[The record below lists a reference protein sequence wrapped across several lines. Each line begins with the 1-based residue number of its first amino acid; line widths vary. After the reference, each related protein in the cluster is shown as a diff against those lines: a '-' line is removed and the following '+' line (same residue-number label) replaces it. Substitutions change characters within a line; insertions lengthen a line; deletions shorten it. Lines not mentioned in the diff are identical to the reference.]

1 VTKSRNLLLLAAAAL
16 GVTTL
21 AAVEP
26 APTGGV
32 AFTAEERAWI
42 AAHPVV
48 RVGQDATYPPYA
60 FSDAQG
66 NLVGID
72 LDYLAHIARRTGLHF
87 QNEVREDWPHVL
99 AEFKAG
105 KLDVLMSLGYL
116 RDRESFLI
124 YSQPYG
130 FAPDVLVTRDD
141 TAHLFDL
148 SELNGRRVGIVSG
161 YDTLRAELLDAA
173 PSAIPVEY
181 PSTEAA
187 MVALARGEVYGTLA
201 DVVNAAYLV
210 KTRRLT
216 NLRLGSVVGKS
227 GTSEIRLGV
236 RKDLPVLARI
246 IDKALAD
253 ISPAERHEISNRWVA
268 VDVQDEGWLSPR
280 AIKIA
285 AAVAAGVLFV
295 LLLLFL
301 HNRRLARELAERRR
315 IQAELE
321 QAYDRLAQIS
331 EQKSE
336 LFRTVTHDLRNP
348 LTGLLLGIDLLR
360 HGGTGAADTQQ
371 NLDQMRTTAQQ
382 MMRLI
387 NDLVDANVLESGRR
401 NFTWS
406 RVDAAAVFREAVEGI
421 AAPAARKS
429 IRLTFTAQEPAMA
442 IQSDVTALRQVADNL
457 ISNAVKFSP
466 RDSAVEVDA
475 RWTGTGLRVQV
486 RDHGPGIS
494 PETRAK
500 VFTQYGQGDA
510 KPTGGE
516 KSTGLGLWIVQRVV
530 TALHGRVWSDNAE
543 GGGALFVVELPRH
556 PPAAPAGSRA

>member
-1 VTKSRNLLLLAAAAL
+1 VKKLLRKILLPTLGLLGAVRLAAA
-16 GVTTL
+16 
-21 AAVEP
+21 EP
-26 APTGGV
+26 AKTGGV
-32 AFTAEERAWI
+32 EFTAEERAWI

-60 FSDAQG
+60 FSDANG

-72 LDYLAHIARRTGLHF
+72 LDYLAHIARRTGLRF

-99 AEFKAG
+99 TAFKAG
-105 KLDVLMSLGYL
+105 ELDVLMSLGYL
-116 RDRESFLI
+116 RERESYLI

-148 SELNGRRVGIVSG
+148 NELNGRRVGIVSG
-161 YDTLRAELLDAA
+161 YDTLRAELFDAA

-181 PSTEAA
+181 PTTEAA

-216 NLRLGSVVGKS
+216 NLRLGSVIGMS
-227 GTSEIRLGV
+227 GSSEIRLGV

-253 ISPAERHEISNRWVA
+253 MSVAERHEISNRWVA
-268 VDVQDEGWLSPR
+268 VDVQDDRWWFR
-280 AIKIA
+280 AVKIA
-285 AAVAAGVLFV
+285 SAVAAGVLFV

-321 QAYDRLAQIS
+321 QAHERLTQIS

-348 LTGLLLGIDLLR
+348 LTGLTLGIDLLR
-360 HGGTGAADTQQ
+360 VGGLGADDTRG
-371 NLDQMRTTAQQ
+371 NLDQMRATAQQ

-401 NFTWS
+401 NFTWV
-406 RVDAAAVFREAVEGI
+406 RVDAAAVFREAVEGLT
-421 AAPAARKS
+421 ATAARKS
-429 IRLTFTAQEPAMA
+429 IRLNFAVQEPAMA
-442 IQSDVTALRQVADNL
+442 IQSDLTALRQVADNL

-466 RDSAVEVDA
+466 PDSTVEVGV

-530 TALHGRVWSDNAE
+530 AALQGRVWNEDAE
-543 GGGALFVVELPRH
+543 GGGAVFVVELPRQ
-556 PPAAPAGSRA
+556 PPAAV